1 MIRWNWNITSG
12 QNVEG
17 NWAIESK
24 PQRFQPSWPET
35 FLFRQIFLS
44 SRYCLIFSLFLKLL
58 LSLLNQ
64 FFSPILSRGLSN
76 SLPFFWGFSA
86 FFLSFSVADSA
97 EGSRGSAP
105 PPPHPLIF
113 WANWGLK
120 GRTNVFFGLW
130 KLCNCILYLL
140 VTLLLLFLLL
150 LLVLLLKV
158 LKKIGSP

>member
-1 MIRWNWNITSG
+1 MVTLWDIDVCYLAQLYRW
-12 QNVEG
+12 G
-17 NWAIESK
+17 NFAIESK

-35 FLFRQIFLS
+35 FLFRQVFLA
-44 SRYCLIFSLFLKLL
+44 SRYYLIFSLFLKLL

-64 FFSPILSRGLSN
+64 FFSSILSRGLSN

-97 EGSRGSAP
+97 EGSRGPAS
-105 PPPHPLIF
+105 LIF
-113 WANWGLK
+113 RANWGLK

-150 LLVLLLKV
+150 LLLLVLLLNV
-158 LKKIGSP
+158 LKK

>member
-64 FFSPILSRGLSN
+64 FFSPIRSRGFSN

-97 EGSRGSAP
+97 GPEGPP
-105 PPPHPLIF
+105 PPPHPTPL
-113 WANWGLK
+113 
-120 GRTNVFFGLW
+120 FFEQTEGWRAEQMCFLDCGNCVTVYFTSLW
-130 KLCNCILYLL
+130 HCCCSSCCCCWCCSWRYW
-140 VTLLLLFLLL
+140 
-150 LLVLLLKV
+150 
-158 LKKIGSP
+158 KK